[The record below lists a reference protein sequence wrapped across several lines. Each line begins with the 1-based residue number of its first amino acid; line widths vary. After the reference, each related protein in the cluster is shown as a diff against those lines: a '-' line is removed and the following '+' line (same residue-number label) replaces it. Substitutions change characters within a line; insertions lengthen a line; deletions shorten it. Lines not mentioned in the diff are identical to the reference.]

1 MSSSSL
7 HYTPN
12 LRDIEF
18 NLFEFLDIG
27 RTSLGKAPFG
37 DLDETA
43 ARQMLETFS
52 QLCTQEL
59 AKSFDESEHNP
70 PKLVNGEVKL
80 PPGLKAAMGAFY
92 DAGMHLLE
100 VPTHLNGLGAPPS
113 LGWAAFEL
121 LLGSNPSLAFY
132 TLGNLLVRIIDRLG
146 TESQKKRFLPH
157 SLDRRWSGSMVL
169 TEPDAGS
176 DVGAARTK
184 ARQVDGDLW
193 EIEGVKRFIT
203 NGESDIAENIIHMVL
218 ARPEGAA
225 PGTKGLSLFVVPKFW
240 VNEDGSLGE
249 HNNVVCTKLEKK
261 MGLKGSV
268 TCELTFGDGKPT
280 RGLLLGNVHDG
291 IRQMFHIIE
300 NARMAVGLK
309 SMAALSAGYFRAL
322 AFAKDRLQGSD
333 LAKARDKTAPRVAI
347 LQHPDVR
354 RMLMAQKAHAE
365 GMRALCLFTA
375 STQDQVEL
383 QGGHRSTAA
392 GEADVLN
399 DMLLPLV
406 KGYCSEKAY
415 ELLSLSLQVHG
426 GSGYLTDY
434 PVEQYIRDQKIDS
447 LYEGTTH
454 IQALDLLM
462 RKVARDGG
470 ATLQGL
476 LSRIRETAEGE
487 EGGPELKTE
496 RAALAEALGQLE
508 TMLGTLMGKLGE
520 SVYHV
525 GFQGNRVLAAVA
537 EVVIGWLLVRHA
549 AVSLDRMKTNPGDK
563 AFYSGKVASARWY
576 CHEVLPGI
584 AHAARMVENGN
595 LDLMDVPEE
604 SF

>member
-1 MSSSSL
+1 MSSSN
-7 HYTPN
+7 HYVPN

-27 RTSLGKAPFG
+27 RASLGHAPFG

-43 ARQMLETFS
+43 ARQMLQMFA
-52 QLCTQEL
+52 QLSTNEL
-59 AKSFDESEHNP
+59 AQSFEEPEHNP
-70 PKLVNGEVKL
+70 PKLENGEVTL
-80 PPGLKAAMGAFY
+80 PPGLKKAMNAFF

-100 VPTHLNGLGAPPS
+100 QPPHLGGLGAPPS

-121 LLGSNPSLAFY
+121 LVGANASLAFY
-132 TLGNLLVRIIDRLG
+132 TLGNLLARIIDRLG
-146 TESQKKRFLPH
+146 TDAQKQRFLPH
-157 SLDRRWSGSMVL
+157 MLDRRWGGSMVL

-184 ARQVDGDLW
+184 ARRVSDDVW

-203 NGESDIAENIIHMVL
+203 NGDSDMSENIIHMVL

-225 PGTKGLSLFVVPKFW
+225 PGTKGLSLFVVPKYW
-240 VNEDGSLGE
+240 VNEDGSLGDA
-249 HNNVVCTKLEKK
+249 NGVVCTKLEKK

-268 TCELTFGDGKPT
+268 TCEMTFGDAKPC
-280 RGLLLGNVHDG
+280 RGLLLGEVHDG
-291 IRQMFHIIE
+291 IRQMFYIIE
-300 NARMAVGLK
+300 QARMAVGVK
-309 SMAALSAGYFRAL
+309 SMATLSAGYGRAL
-322 AFAKDRLQGSD
+322 AFSKDRLQGAD
-333 LAKARDKTAPRVAI
+333 LMQARDKTAPRVPI
-347 LQHPDVR
+347 FRHPDVR

-365 GMRALCLFTA
+365 GMRALCLYTA
-375 STQDQVEL
+375 FIQDGVERK
-383 QGGHRSTAA
+383 GGHRATEA
-392 GEADVLN
+392 GELDTLN

-415 ELLSLSLQVHG
+415 ELLALSLQVHG
-426 GSGYLTDY
+426 GSGYLQDY
-434 PVEQYIRDQKIDS
+434 PVEQYIRDQKIDT

-476 LSRIRETAEGE
+476 LSQIRETAERTGE
-487 EGGPELKTE
+487 GKELEAE
-496 RAALAEALGQLE
+496 RAALGRALGDLE

-525 GFQGNRVLAAVA
+525 GLQGNRVLAAVA

-549 AVSLDRMKTNPGDK
+549 EVALERMKSNSGDR
-563 AFYSGKVASARWY
+563 AFYVGKLASARWF
-576 CHEVLPGI
+576 CHEVLPGV
-584 AHAARMVENGN
+584 AHAARMVEHGN
-595 LDLMDVPEE
+595 LDLMEVPEE

>member
-1 MSSSSL
+1 MSSSN
-7 HYTPN
+7 HYVPN

-27 RTSLGKAPFG
+27 RASLGHAPFG
-37 DLDETA
+37 DLDETS
-43 ARQMLETFS
+43 ARQMLQMFA
-52 QLCTQEL
+52 QLSTNEL
-59 AKSFDESEHNP
+59 ALSFEEPEHNP
-70 PKLVNGEVKL
+70 PKLENGAVTL
-80 PPGLKAAMGAFY
+80 PPGLKKAMNAFF

-100 VPTHLNGLGAPPS
+100 QPPHLGGLGAPPS

-121 LLGSNPSLAFY
+121 LVGANASLAFY
-132 TLGNLLVRIIDRLG
+132 TLGNLLARIIDRLG
-146 TESQKKRFLPH
+146 TDAQKQRFLPH
-157 SLDRRWSGSMVL
+157 MLDRRWGGSMVL

-184 ARQVDGDLW
+184 ARRVSDEVW
-193 EIEGVKRFIT
+193 EIDGVKRFIT
-203 NGESDIAENIIHMVL
+203 NGDSDMSENIIHMVL

-225 PGTKGLSLFVVPKFW
+225 PGTKGLSLFVVPKYW

-249 HNNVVCTKLEKK
+249 DNGVVCTKLEKK

-268 TCELTFGDGKPT
+268 TCELTFGDGKPC
-280 RGLLLGNVHDG
+280 RGLLLGEVHDG
-291 IRQMFHIIE
+291 IRQMFYIIE
-300 NARMAVGLK
+300 QARMAVGVK
-309 SMAALSAGYFRAL
+309 SMATLSAGYGRAL
-322 AFAKDRLQGSD
+322 AFSKDRLQGAD
-333 LAKARDKTAPRVAI
+333 LMQARDKTAPRVPI
-347 LQHPDVR
+347 FRHPDVR

-365 GMRALCLFTA
+365 GMRALCLYTA
-375 STQDQVEL
+375 FIQDGVERK
-383 QGGHRSTAA
+383 GGHRAIEA
-392 GEADVLN
+392 GELDTLN

-415 ELLSLSLQVHG
+415 EMLSLSLQVHG
-426 GSGYLTDY
+426 GSGYLQDY
-434 PVEQYIRDQKIDS
+434 PVEQYIRDQKIDT

-476 LSRIRETAEGE
+476 LSQIRETAERSGE
-487 EGGPELKTE
+487 DKELEAE
-496 RAALAEALGQLE
+496 RAALGKALGDLE
-508 TMLGTLMGKLGE
+508 LMLGMLMGKLGE

-525 GFQGNRVLAAVA
+525 GLQGNRVLFAVA

-549 AVSLDRMKTNPGDK
+549 EVALDRMKSTPGDR
-563 AFYSGKVASARWY
+563 AFYVGKLASARWF
-576 CHEVLPGI
+576 CHEVLPGV
-584 AHAARMVENGN
+584 AHAARMVEHGN

>member
-1 MSSSSL
+1 MSSSAN
-7 HYTPN
+7 HYIPN

-43 ARQMLETFS
+43 ARQMLQAFAT
-52 QLCTQEL
+52 LCANEL
-59 AKSFDESEHNP
+59 APSFDEAEHTP
-70 PKLVNGEVKL
+70 PKLENGVVTL
-80 PPGLKAAMGAFY
+80 PPGLKKSMNAYF

-100 VPTHLNGLGAPPS
+100 QPTHLGGLGAPPS

-121 LLGSNPSLAFY
+121 MVGANASLAFY
-132 TLGNLLVRIIDRLG
+132 TLGNLLARIVDRLG
-146 TESQKKRFLPH
+146 TDAQKRRFLPH
-157 SLDRRWSGSMVL
+157 MLEKRWGGTMVL

-184 ARQVDGDLW
+184 ARHVGGEIW

-203 NGESDIAENIIHMVL
+203 NGDSDMSENVIHMVL

-249 HNNVVCTKLEKK
+249 RNGVVCTKLEKK

-268 TCELTFGDGKPT
+268 TCELTFGDGQPA
-280 RGLLLGNVHDG
+280 RGLLLGEVHDG
-291 IRQMFHIIE
+291 IRQMFYIIE
-300 NARMAVGLK
+300 QARMAVGVK
-309 SMAALSAGYFRAL
+309 SMATLSAGYQRAL
-322 AFAKDRLQGSD
+322 AFSKERLQGAD
-333 LAKARDKTAPRVAI
+333 LMQARNKTAPRVPI
-347 LQHPDVR
+347 FQHPDVR
-354 RMLMAQKAHAE
+354 RMLMAQKAFAE
-365 GMRALCLFTA
+365 GMRALCLYTA
-375 STQDQVEL
+375 SVQDTVEIK
-383 QGGHRSTAA
+383 GGHRAMEA
-392 GEADVLN
+392 GEHDALN

-406 KGYCSEKAY
+406 KGYCSEKVY
-415 ELLSLSLQVHG
+415 ELLALSLQVHG
-426 GSGYLTDY
+426 GSGYLQDY
-434 PVEQYIRDQKIDS
+434 PVEQYIRDQKIDT

-462 RKVARDGG
+462 RKVAKDGG

-487 EGGPELKTE
+487 LGGGELQAE
-496 RAALAEALGQLE
+496 RAALGKALGDLE
-508 TMLGTLMGKLGE
+508 QMLGTLLGKLGE

-525 GFQGNRVLAAVA
+525 GLQGNRVLAGVA
-537 EVVIGWLLVRHA
+537 EVVIGWLLVSHA
-549 AVSLDRMKTNPGDK
+549 GVALERMKANPGDR
-563 AFYSGKVASARWY
+563 AFYVGKLASARWY
-576 CHEVLPGI
+576 CAEVLPGL
-584 AHAARMVENGN
+584 AHAARMVEQGT
-595 LDLMDVPEE
+595 LDLLDVPEE
-604 SF
+604 SY

>member
-1 MSSSSL
+1 MSSSTN
-7 HYTPN
+7 HYVPN

-27 RTSLGKAPFG
+27 RTSLGHAPFG

-43 ARQMLETFS
+43 ARQLLETFALLS
-52 QLCTQEL
+52 KTEL
-59 AKSFDESEHNP
+59 SPSFDESEHTP
-70 PKLVNGEVKL
+70 PKLENGEVTL
-80 PPGLKAAMGAFY
+80 PPGLKKSMAAYF

-100 VPTHLNGLGAPPS
+100 QPTHLGGMGAPPS
-113 LGWAAFEL
+113 LFWATFEL
-121 LLGSNPSLAFY
+121 IVGSNASLAFY
-132 TLGNLLVRIIDRLG
+132 TLGNLVARVIDRLG
-146 TESQKKRFLPH
+146 TESQKRRFLPYMV
-157 SLDRRWSGSMVL
+157 DRRWGGSMVL

-184 ARQVDGDLW
+184 ARPVGGDVW

-203 NGESDIAENIIHMVL
+203 NGDSDMNENIIHMVL
-218 ARPEGAA
+218 ARPEGAP

-249 HNNVVCTKLEKK
+249 RNGVVCTKLEKK

-268 TCELTFGDGKPT
+268 TCEMTFGDGQPS
-280 RGLLLGNVHDG
+280 RGVLLGEVHDG

-300 NARMAVGLK
+300 QARMAVGVK
-309 SMAALSAGYFRAL
+309 SMSALSAGYQRAL
-322 AFAKDRLQGSD
+322 AFSKDRLQGAD
-333 LAKARDKTAPRVAI
+333 LMQARNKLAPRVPI
-347 LQHPDVR
+347 FQHPDVR
-354 RMLMAQKAHAE
+354 RMLMAQKAYSE

-375 STQDQVEL
+375 SVQDGVEMK
-383 QGGHRSTAA
+383 GGHRATEA
-392 GEADVLN
+392 GELDTLN

-406 KGYCSEKAY
+406 KGYCSEKVY
-415 ELLSLSLQVHG
+415 ELLALSLQVHG
-426 GSGYLTDY
+426 GSGYLMDY
-434 PVEQYIRDQKIDS
+434 PVEQYIRDQKIDT

-476 LSRIRETAEGE
+476 LSRIRETADGDLGGGE
-487 EGGPELKTE
+487 LQTE
-496 RAALAEALGQLE
+496 RAALGKALGELE
-508 TMLGTLMGKLGE
+508 MMLGTLMGKLGE

-525 GFQGNRVLAAVA
+525 GLQGNRVLAAVA

-549 AVSLDRMKTNPGDK
+549 GVALERMKTNPADK
-563 AFYSGKVASARWY
+563 AFYVGKFASARWY
-576 CHEVLPGI
+576 CAEVLPGL
-584 AHAARMVENGN
+584 AHAARMVEAGT
-595 LDLMDVPEE
+595 LDLLEVPEE
-604 SF
+604 SY

>member
-1 MSSSSL
+1 MSSSN
-7 HYTPN
+7 HYVPN

-27 RTSLGKAPFG
+27 RASLGHAPFG

-43 ARQMLETFS
+43 ARQMLQMFA
-52 QLCTQEL
+52 QLSTNEL
-59 AKSFDESEHNP
+59 AQSFEEPEHNP
-70 PKLVNGEVKL
+70 PKLENGEVTL
-80 PPGLKAAMGAFY
+80 PPGLKKAMNAFF

-100 VPTHLNGLGAPPS
+100 QPPHLGGLGAPPS

-121 LLGSNPSLAFY
+121 LVGANASLAFY
-132 TLGNLLVRIIDRLG
+132 TLGNLLARIIDRLG
-146 TESQKKRFLPH
+146 TDAQKQRFLPH
-157 SLDRRWSGSMVL
+157 MLDRRWGGSMVL

-184 ARQVDGDLW
+184 ARRVSDTVW

-203 NGESDIAENIIHMVL
+203 NGDSDMSENIIHMVL

-225 PGTKGLSLFVVPKFW
+225 PGTKGLSLFVVPKYW

-249 HNNVVCTKLEKK
+249 ANGVVCTKLEKK

-268 TCELTFGDGKPT
+268 TCEMTFGDGKPC
-280 RGLLLGNVHDG
+280 RGLLLGEVHDG
-291 IRQMFHIIE
+291 IRQMFYIIE
-300 NARMAVGLK
+300 QARMAVGVK
-309 SMAALSAGYFRAL
+309 SMATLSAGYGRAL
-322 AFAKDRLQGSD
+322 AFSKDRLQGAD
-333 LAKARDKTAPRVAI
+333 LMQARDKTAPRVPI
-347 LQHPDVR
+347 FRHPDVR

-365 GMRALCLFTA
+365 GMRALCLYTA
-375 STQDQVEL
+375 FIQDGVERK
-383 QGGHRSTAA
+383 GGHRATEA
-392 GEADVLN
+392 GELDTLN

-415 ELLSLSLQVHG
+415 ELLALSLQVHG
-426 GSGYLTDY
+426 GSGYLQDY
-434 PVEQYIRDQKIDS
+434 PVEQYIRDQKIDT

-476 LSRIRETAEGE
+476 LSQIRETAERTGE
-487 EGGPELKTE
+487 GRELEAE
-496 RAALAEALGQLE
+496 RAALGRALGDLE

-525 GFQGNRVLAAVA
+525 GLQGNRVLAAVA

-549 AVSLDRMKTNPGDK
+549 EVALERMKSNPGDR
-563 AFYSGKVASARWY
+563 AFYVGKLASARWF
-576 CHEVLPGI
+576 CHEVLPGV
-584 AHAARMVENGN
+584 AHAARMVEHGN
-595 LDLMDVPEE
+595 LDLMEVPEE

>member
-1 MSSSSL
+1 MSSSAN

-43 ARQMLETFS
+43 ARQMLQTFAT
-52 QLCTQEL
+52 LCTNEL
-59 AKSFDESEHNP
+59 APSFDEAEHTP
-70 PKLVNGEVKL
+70 PKLEDGVVTL
-80 PPGLKAAMGAFY
+80 PPGLKKSMNAFF

-100 VPTHLNGLGAPPS
+100 QPTHLGGLGAPPS

-121 LLGSNPSLAFY
+121 MVGANASLAFY
-132 TLGNLLVRIIDRLG
+132 TLGNLLARIVDRLG
-146 TESQKKRFLPH
+146 TDAQKRRFLPH
-157 SLDRRWSGSMVL
+157 MLEKRWGGTMVL

-184 ARQVDGDLW
+184 ARHVGGEIW

-203 NGESDIAENIIHMVL
+203 NGDSDMSENVIHMVL
-218 ARPEGAA
+218 ARPDGAA

-249 HNNVVCTKLEKK
+249 RNGVVCTKLEKK

-268 TCELTFGDGKPT
+268 TCELTFGDGQPS
-280 RGLLLGNVHDG
+280 RGLLLGEVHDG
-291 IRQMFHIIE
+291 IRQMFYIIE
-300 NARMAVGLK
+300 QARMAVGVK
-309 SMAALSAGYFRAL
+309 SMATLSAGYQRAL
-322 AFAKDRLQGSD
+322 SFSKERLQGSD
-333 LAKARDKTAPRVAI
+333 LMQARNKTAPRVPI
-347 LQHPDVR
+347 FQHPDVR
-354 RMLMAQKAHAE
+354 RMLMAQKAFAE

-375 STQDQVEL
+375 SVQDGVEIK
-383 QGGHRSTAA
+383 GGHRAMEA
-392 GEADVLN
+392 GEQDALN

-415 ELLSLSLQVHG
+415 ELLALSLQVHG
-426 GSGYLTDY
+426 GSGYLQDY
-434 PVEQYIRDQKIDS
+434 PVEQYIRDQKIDT

-462 RKVARDGG
+462 RKVAKDGG

-476 LSRIRETAEGE
+476 LSQIRETADGE
-487 EGGPELKTE
+487 LGGGELQAE
-496 RAALAEALGQLE
+496 RAALGKALGDLE
-508 TMLGTLMGKLGE
+508 QMLGTLLGKLGE

-525 GFQGNRVLAAVA
+525 GLQGNRVLAGVA

-549 AVSLDRMKTNPGDK
+549 GVALERMKANPGDR
-563 AFYSGKVASARWY
+563 AFYVGKLASARWY
-576 CHEVLPGI
+576 CAEVLPGL
-584 AHAARMVENGN
+584 AHAARMVEQGT

-604 SF
+604 SY